1 MHRKALLMN
10 CPRRITATLLCA
22 WHPPALLRSAVTGS
36 RCVSGAPATGR
47 HPPWPAARHWAAAAP
62 QRPGPGLSWQAKL
75 ATERRVEGAT
85 Q

>member
-1 MHRKALLMN
+1 MN

-22 WHPPALLRSAVTGS
+22 WHPPALLRSAVTG
-36 RCVSGAPATGR
+36 VSGAPATGR

-62 QRPGPGLSWQAKL
+62 QHPGPGLRRQAKP